1 MAWQL
6 SAALRAGREDKR
18 AGTPLHFWAIRMRG
32 RQLLSLSVL
41 EIVLGIDNLVFIALL
56 TSGLEERKARLAR
69 RTGLALA
76 FLFRVVMLATLTW
89 LVGLTQPFFF
99 LFTIGIS
106 WRDIILIGGGFFLIG
121 KATYEIHRES
131 RKSRGRRDDLRQERA
146 CRHRPD
152 RYLDL
157 VPQRSALI
165 APISSWARSMLSAG
179 EGTTNIRQARV

>member
-1 MAWQL
+1 
-6 SAALRAGREDKR
+6 
-18 AGTPLHFWAIRMRG
+18 MRG

-99 LFTIGIS
+99 LFTLGSPGAIS
-106 WRDIILIGGGFFLIG
+106 FSSAAASSLLEKPHMKFI
-121 KATYEIHRES
+121 A
-131 RKSRGRRDDLRQERA
+131 KSKEPRTTRRSPSGRA

-165 APISSWARSMLSAG
+165 APISSWAHSMLSAG